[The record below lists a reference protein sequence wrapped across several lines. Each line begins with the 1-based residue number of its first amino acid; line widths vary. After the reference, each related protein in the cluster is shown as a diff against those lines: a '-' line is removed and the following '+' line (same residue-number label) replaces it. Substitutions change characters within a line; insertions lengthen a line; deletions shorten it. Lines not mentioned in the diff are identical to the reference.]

1 MPRLSGL
8 KTLDEPNEANGS
20 GGDEANGR
28 EAAE

>member
-8 KTLDEPNEANGS
+8 KTLDEPNEANGN
-20 GGDEANGR
+20 GRDEANGR